1 MATPPRKDNAPPP
14 GTSVPPEEN
23 RQQRVQRS
31 LALVQR
37 MSSGRTQ
44 EGFAMYAVCAKCGAS
59 IDDWREHV
67 MQKASRAIYTNDSG
81 EFTARLEY
89 DGACAACGGRI
100 VEVRAEGHR

>member
-1 MATPPRKDNAPPP
+1 MATPPRKDNAPP
-14 GTSVPPEEN
+14 GTSVPPDEN

-44 EGFAMYAVCAKCGAS
+44 EGFAMYAVCAKCGAPV
-59 IDDWREHV
+59 DDWREHV
-67 MQKASRAIYTNDSG
+67 MQKASRALYTNDSG

-89 DGACAACGGRI
+89 DGACGACGGRI
-100 VEVRAEGHR
+100 VEIRAEGHR

>member
-1 MATPPRKDNAPPP
+1 MATPPRKDSLPAGKSEPP
-14 GTSVPPEEN
+14 TAD

-44 EGFAMYAVCAKCGAS
+44 EGFAMHAVCVKCGANVA
-59 IDDWREHV
+59 DWRDHV
-67 MQKASRAIYTNDSG
+67 MQKASRPIYATESG

-89 DGACAACGGRI
+89 DGACSACGGRV
-100 VEVRAEGHR
+100 VEIRAEGHR